1 MKQTI
6 WKLENCIKDYDWGS
20 IDSITTLF
28 GIKSPSQKPMAE
40 IWMGIH
46 PLGCSKIIGLNG
58 EKINLNALINQN
70 PLQILGKNTYQLF
83 GTLPYLFKVLAAN
96 KPLSVQVHPTKAD
109 AQKAFEKENKLG
121 IDLHS
126 PNRNFKDPN
135 HKPELLY
142 ALTPFKAMNS
152 FRPIEQILSFFSQI
166 TIPIFNHE
174 LAQLQNNH
182 HPKQL
187 KHFFQFLLNL
197 SPDQKLQAIHQ
208 LLACTRS
215 FNQEPFL
222 TIHTL
227 VKDYPNDIGLFM
239 PLILN
244 VIELKPSQAMFL
256 HAQTPHCYLSGTGF
270 EVMANSDNVLRA
282 GLTHKFIDIDALIAN
297 TNFSSI
303 DASELLINPLIN
315 HNKIDFPVPVND
327 FKFEI
332 IQSDLQLRKEKVNSP
347 QILFCANGAITLTTK
362 HEVLTLNKG
371 ESVFIAYHAKYYSY
385 SGKGCF
391 AKVSD

>member
-28 GIKSPSQKPMAE
+28 DIKNPSQKPMAE

-46 PLGCSKIIGLNG
+46 PLGCSKVIGVNG
-58 EKINLNALINQN
+58 EKIRLDELICQN
-70 PLQILGKNTYQLF
+70 PLQTLGKNTYQVF
-83 GTLPYLFKVLAAN
+83 GTLPYLFKVLAAR
-96 KPLSVQVHPTKAD
+96 KPLSIQVHPTKAD
-109 AQKAFEKENKLG
+109 AQKGFEKENQLG

-126 PNRNFKDPN
+126 PYRNFKDPN

-152 FRPIEQILSFFSQI
+152 FRTIEEILAFFTQINN
-166 TIPIFNHE
+166 PIFKHE
-174 LAQLQNNH
+174 LVQLHNNPN
-182 HPKQL
+182 PKQL

-197 SPDQKLQAIHQ
+197 SPDQKLQAIRQ
-208 LLACTRS
+208 LLACTKPL
-215 FNQEPFL
+215 NQEPYL

-227 VKDYPNDIGLFM
+227 VKDYPEDIGLFM

-244 VIELKPSQAMFL
+244 VIELKPTQAMFL

-282 GLTHKFIDIDALIAN
+282 GLTHKFIDIDALIEN

-303 DASELLINPLIN
+303 DANELLTNPIID
-315 HNKIDFPVPVND
+315 HNKIDFPVPVDD

-332 IQSDLQLRKEKVNSP
+332 IESDLSLRKEQVSSP
-347 QILFCANGAITLTTK
+347 QILFCMNGSVTLTTK
-362 HEVLTLNKG
+362 NEVLTLNKG
-371 ESVFIAYHAKYYSY
+371 ESVFIAYDAKYYHY
-385 SGKGCF
+385 CGEGCF

>member
-28 GIKSPSQKPMAE
+28 GIKNPSQKPMAE

-109 AQKAFEKENKLG
+109 AKKGFEKENKLG

-174 LAQLQNNH
+174 LAQLQNNP

-227 VKDYPNDIGLFM
+227 VKDYSNDIGLFM

>member
-28 GIKSPSQKPMAE
+28 GIKNPSQKPMAE

-109 AQKAFEKENKLG
+109 AKKGFEKENKLG

-174 LAQLQNNH
+174 LAQLQNNP

-297 TNFSSI
+297 TNFSST

-347 QILFCANGAITLTTK
+347 QILFCVDGAITLTTK

>member
-28 GIKSPSQKPMAE
+28 GIKNPSQKPMAE

-109 AQKAFEKENKLG
+109 AQKGFEKENKLG

-174 LAQLQNNH
+174 LAQLQHNP

-197 SPDQKLQAIHQ
+197 SPDKKLQAIHQ

>member
-28 GIKSPSQKPMAE
+28 GIKNPSQKPMAE

-109 AQKAFEKENKLG
+109 AKKGFEKENKLG

-152 FRPIEQILSFFSQI
+152 FRPIEQILSFFSQL

-174 LAQLQNNH
+174 LAQLQNNPY
-182 HPKQL
+182 PKQL

-297 TNFSSI
+297 TNFSST
-303 DASELLINPLIN
+303 DANELLINPLIN

-347 QILFCANGAITLTTK
+347 QILFCVDGAITLTTK

-371 ESVFIAYHAKYYSY
+371 ESVFVAYHAKYYSY

>member
-28 GIKSPSQKPMAE
+28 GIKNPSQKPMAE

-109 AQKAFEKENKLG
+109 AQKGFEKENKLG

-152 FRPIEQILSFFSQI
+152 FRPIEQILSFFSQL

-174 LAQLQNNH
+174 LVQLQNNP

-197 SPDQKLQAIHQ
+197 SPDQKIQAIHQ

-222 TIHTL
+222 TIHKL

-347 QILFCANGAITLTTK
+347 QILFCADGAITLTTK

>member
-28 GIKSPSQKPMAE
+28 GIKNPSQKPMAE

>member
-28 GIKSPSQKPMAE
+28 GIKNPSPKPMAE

-96 KPLSVQVHPTKAD
+96 KPLSIQVHPTKAD
-109 AQKAFEKENKLG
+109 AKKGFEKENKLG

-152 FRPIEQILSFFSQI
+152 FRPIEQILSFFSQL
-166 TIPIFNHE
+166 TIPILNHE
-174 LAQLQNNH
+174 LAQLQNNPY
-182 HPKQL
+182 PKQL

-347 QILFCANGAITLTTK
+347 QILFCADGAITLTTK

>member
-28 GIKSPSQKPMAE
+28 GIKNPSQKPMAE

-109 AQKAFEKENKLG
+109 AKKGFEKENKLG

-166 TIPIFNHE
+166 TIPIFNQE
-174 LAQLQNNH
+174 KAQLQNNP
-182 HPKQL
+182 HPKQQ
-187 KHFFQFLLNL
+187 KHFFQFLLNF

-297 TNFSSI
+297 TNFSST

-347 QILFCANGAITLTTK
+347 QILFCVDGAITLTTK

-371 ESVFIAYHAKYYSY
+371 ESVFIAYHAKYYNY